1 VRNEKAD
8 QFPKKSD
15 RRRSKKKWVFEKL
28 KQINQK
34 TQLYR
39 YRKKKE
45 KKGSTKKTQDFIDKL
60 N

>member
-1 VRNEKAD
+1 MRNEKAD
-8 QFPKKSD
+8 QFPKKTD
-15 RRRSKKKWVFEKL
+15 RRRSKKKWVFDKM

-45 KKGSTKKTQDFIDKL
+45 KKGLQRKPKILLIS
-60 N
+60 